1 MTGRPT
7 IRTDAIVDDV
17 IARVSKGEPLAS
29 VCRTPGYPATVTWY
43 DWMKG
48 DEELSERFARAREA
62 GFDAIARDALEI
74 ADDEPG
80 TTPQGTVD
88 GAEVMHRKLR
98 IETRLKLLAKWDPK
112 RYGDKVQVDGPGAG
126 GSHLIQVVTGVP
138 DDAAD

>member
-1 MTGRPT
+1 MTGRPS

-43 DWMKG
+43 DWMKA
-48 DEELSERFARAREA
+48 DEDLSERFARAREA
-62 GFDAIARDALEI
+62 GFDAIARDALQI

-88 GAEVMHRKLR
+88 GAEVMNRKLR

>member
-43 DWMKG
+43 DWLKV
-48 DEELSERFARAREA
+48 DAELAERFARAREA